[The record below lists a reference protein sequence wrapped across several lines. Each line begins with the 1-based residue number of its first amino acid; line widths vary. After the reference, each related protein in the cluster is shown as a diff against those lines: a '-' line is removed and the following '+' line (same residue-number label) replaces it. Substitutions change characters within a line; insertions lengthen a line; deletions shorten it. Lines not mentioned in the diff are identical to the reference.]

1 MKGKVKMKKLKSIF
15 VMAIIM
21 VFALTAMSSAQSNIV
36 DSMDF
41 QGTAVSISAADAGA
55 MAQKDNADIMK
66 YSLEIEKAKVTSLK
80 YNDAV
85 KGYRSLYSDS
95 KSINYL
101 QTVKTNEIMRDYTD
115 ANAKRN
121 YDATVQKVKS
131 EVQESYYSAL
141 QAQQAV
147 QINNDN
153 LKVVKEIFDITKKKF
168 DLGLVAKQEVLNVEL
183 NLLKAEKDLK
193 ASEVMAK
200 TAKMALNIKLGREV
214 MAELGFKDELKFE
227 EYKLGSIADAIN
239 KAIGNRNEVKTAEYA
254 YQLQDINVQVEK
266 GKNSSSSAATTASL
280 NFDQAKKD
288 LENANKSIEL
298 DVRANYLD
306 ITQKAEEVKSGQKS
320 VELAAE
326 ALKIAQVSYEKGMTT
341 LTDLQKAQVALQQ
354 AKLGLSKSILDY
366 KLAILKYEDSTGV
379 GRTVIANSSA
389 AASN

>member
-1 MKGKVKMKKLKSIF
+1 MKKLKSIF